1 MIELKNLSLSAGK
14 KTILNN
20 INISFND
27 GEIIAITGRSG
38 SGKSM
43 LLKTI
48 TGTARGFS
56 GSIEIDGKESKSFLK
71 NDLLKSVS
79 PVFCA
84 PPDNMEETL
93 ERFLMLA
100 RMQYRK
106 LFSPFSEY
114 DIQTTDQYIALFG
127 LEDFR
132 TSQMANLSGC
142 VYKRA
147 MLAFSFIMKMK
158 TLLIDNPSSDLD
170 IASVEMLQKA
180 ASRYVIDGS
189 RTVII
194 ASNDLNFAAQTADR
208 IIVMENGSVAID
220 GGPSII
226 EPDMIKKYF
235 GADVFVSKNVY
246 NGRPNVNLFPES

>member
-1 MIELKNLSLSAGK
+1 MIELKNLSLTAGK
-14 KTILNN
+14 KIILNN

-43 LLKTI
+43 LLKAI
-48 TGTARGFS
+48 AGAARGFS
-56 GSIEIDGKESKSFLK
+56 GSIGIDGKDAKSLSK
-71 NDLLKSVS
+71 NDLLKSVN

-84 PPDNMEETL
+84 PPENMEETL

-100 RMQYRK
+100 RMQYKK

-114 DIQTTDQYIALFG
+114 DIQTTDQYISLFG
-127 LEDFR
+127 LDGFR
-132 TSQMANLSGC
+132 ASQMANLSGC

-147 MLAFSFIMKMK
+147 MLAFSFIMKTK

-180 ASRYVIDGS
+180 AARFVIDGS
-189 RTVII
+189 RALIM
-194 ASNDLNFAAQTADR
+194 ASNDLNFVSQTADR
-208 IIVMENGSVAID
+208 IIVLENGSVAID
-220 GGPSII
+220 GDPLII
-226 EPDMIKKYF
+226 EPDMIKKHF